1 MPILR
6 LCSNFLLIPPLLC
19 SWCIAAEALPYAI
32 SLPAFNTGYTFS
44 ASRGSS
50 LSVTSNASNSVI
62 RGFSGTN
69 VTPVTSSSVVNTST
83 PVRVL
88 DPNLPFK
95 WAVEDDTVNSINQTT
110 QKSISTSYGASLSV
124 FPSQ

>member
-6 LCSNFLLIPPLLC
+6 LCSSFLLIPPLLC
-19 SWCIAAEALPYAI
+19 SWCIAAEASPYAI

-44 ASRGSS
+44 ASSGST
-50 LSVTSNASNSVI
+50 LSVTSAANSSVI

-69 VTPVTSSSVVNTST
+69 VTPVTSSSVVDTST
-83 PVRVL
+83 PVRIL
-88 DPNLPFK
+88 EPNLPFN
-95 WAVEDDTVNSINQTT
+95 WAVEDNAINSINQTT
-110 QKSISTSYGASLSV
+110 QKSLYTGYAASFSV

>member
-6 LCSNFLLIPPLLC
+6 LCSRFLLIPPLLC

-44 ASRGSS
+44 ASSGST

-69 VTPVTSSSVVNTST
+69 VTPVTSSSVIDTST
-83 PVRVL
+83 PVRIL
-88 DPNLPFK
+88 DPNLPFNFV
-95 WAVEDDTVNSINQTT
+95 VEDNTINSINQTT
-110 QKSISTSYGASLSV
+110 QKSVYTGYGASFSV